1 MALTLSGTSARRKLD
16 IVFERLTRL
25 ACLWI
30 DDVLTLVPATRR
42 DHWGRA
48 LGLHGPIVVVAETPG
63 ECREVGGSES
73 SSLTEMRDRAGRR
86 LLALRIDDGQLL
98 RRKLNLPSAA
108 MARLDAALKTNLSTW
123 TPFTPEEVYAAA
135 HPLEQ
140 TRSLPGAVR
149 AVELRCVRR
158 AVADERIAAMRALG
172 LDPDAI
178 QLGDARFTLARKT
191 QKRASML
198 IRRWVLTG
206 LALLL
211 FSQGVGVY
219 AILTSRQRNEIESLE
234 TARTEMVIALRRRAD
249 SEKNA
254 LTYREGLRKIAA
266 RMNPSASFTQA
277 LETLASAMS
286 QGAVV
291 RELELGRDRAE
302 GHVAIFG
309 TAGLDVAGI
318 LSRTGFYAVK
328 DLNVLPGNDPDRK
341 VFSVGFA
348 VTPWVQFDVR
358 TSR

>member
-1 MALTLSGTSARRKLD
+1 MALTLYGTSARRRLG
-16 IVFERLTRL
+16 IVFERLARL
-25 ACLWI
+25 TCLWI
-30 DDVLTLVPATRR
+30 DDLLTLIPAMQR

-48 LGLHGPIVVVAETPG
+48 LGLHSPIVVVVEAAG
-63 ECREVGGSES
+63 ECREVGGPES
-73 SSLTEMRDRAGRR
+73 SSLTEMRDRTGRR
-86 LLALRIDDGQLL
+86 LLVLRIDDGQLL

-108 MARLDAALKTNLSTW
+108 VGRLDAALKTNLSTW

-149 AVELRCVRR
+149 AVELRCVRC

-178 QLGDARFTLARKT
+178 QLGDARFTLVRKT

-198 IRRWVLTG
+198 RRRWVLTG

-211 FSQGVGVY
+211 FCQCVGVY
-219 AILTSRQRNEIESLE
+219 AILTSRQRNEIQSLE
-234 TARTEMVIALRRRAD
+234 TARTEMVTALRRRAD

-254 LTYREGLRKIAA
+254 LAYREGLRKIAA
-266 RMNPSASFTQA
+266 RMNPDASFTQA
-277 LETLASAMS
+277 LKTLASAMS
-286 QGAVV
+286 QDAVV

-309 TAGLDVAGI
+309 KAGLDVASM
-318 LSRTGFYAVK
+318 LSRTGFYVVK
-328 DLNVLPGNDPDRK
+328 ELNVLPGTDPDRK
-341 VFSVGFA
+341 VISVGFA

-358 TSR
+358 TIR